1 MAIGVNMAANPNM
14 HRAVIP
20 SLSAGALTGL
30 FAAFL
35 FCLIAFSINPDGGN
49 TVSITAADIFDAE
62 VVHWLI
68 IILVTG
74 GFAGTILLS
83 PLIWLFGLTMLSGRI
98 QAHSK
103 WLFFGGIT
111 GGLVFVIPIVFA
123 SILENWQQLV
133 LILGIGFSLGAFASL
148 VFHKLAKVGL

>member
-1 MAIGVNMAANPNM
+1 MLDHA
-14 HRAVIP
+14 
-20 SLSAGALTGL
+20 
-30 FAAFL
+30 
-35 FCLIAFSINPDGGN
+35 
-49 TVSITAADIFDAE
+49 FDAE

-83 PLIWLFGLTMLSGRI
+83 PLIWLFGLTMLSSRI